1 MMNQI
6 DWQMVV
12 TVFFIAAAVLS
23 LVRRSIRFFKQR
35 SGCAGGSCSGC
46 PSSSREPANFIS
58 LDQLKQT
65 K

>member
-35 SGCAGGSCSGC
+35 SGC